1 MPRLTIVSAMAQ
13 LPETTDGI
21 LAARGTRTAKIMCF
35 KGETL
40 PMRHLFPAFI
50 VFVVLALGAPA
61 LAQRSSEDGDVSSS
75 GGDDSFLGNL
85 FSTETKTT
93 VTSGQNAPNINEAQ
107 MEAYDGPKA
116 RIAVAQFTD
125 KTHGG
130 WWNGSIGDGMADQL
144 ATALF
149 NSNRYIV
156 LERQLLDQVLQ
167 EQDLGASGRIRS
179 DTAAPIGE
187 IEGAELLITG
197 SVTEFEGNASGT
209 QGGLSSV
216 LGGTFGSIVGA
227 ISGGYRKAHIA
238 IDVRVIDTRTSRIV
252 AATSIEGEATDV
264 NLGGALGG
272 AISGGALG
280 GSLSGWK
287 NTPIEKALRLC
298 IKRAVEFIASK
309 TPQRYYRIGATPVAA
324 AAPQPAAT
332 GQTPPPSPVYAMGDV
347 VRVKSERINMRA
359 GPSTQNAVVVG
370 LTRGAPL
377 LVEDRSG
384 DWIRVKTEGGDSGWV
399 AAWLTYGDPKLTPD
413 HFAPAPAAPAAP
425 AAQPQ
430 PVVATVAAPASSR
443 SKLISRLKQ
452 LKELYDAEL
461 INEEEYS
468 LKKKELLDQL

>member
-1 MPRLTIVSAMAQ
+1 
-13 LPETTDGI
+13 
-21 LAARGTRTAKIMCF
+21 
-35 KGETL
+35 
-40 PMRHLFPAFI
+40 MRHLFPAFI
-50 VFVVLALGAPA
+50 IFVVLALGAPA
-61 LAQRSSEDGDVSSS
+61 LAQRSSEDGTVSSS
-75 GGDDSFLGNL
+75 GSDDSFLGNL

-93 VTSGQNAPNINEAQ
+93 VTSDQNAPNINEAQ
-107 MEAYDGPKA
+107 MEAYNGPKA

-125 KTHGG
+125 KTNSG
-130 WWNGSIGDGMADQL
+130 WWSGSIGDGMADQL

-167 EQDLGASGRIRS
+167 EQDLGASGRIRI

-216 LGGTFGSIVGA
+216 IGGTFGSIVGA

-298 IKRAVEFIASK
+298 IKRAVAFIASK

-324 AAPQPAAT
+324 TTQS
-332 GQTPPPSPVYAMGDV
+332 PPPSPVYAMGDV

-413 HFAPAPAAPAAP
+413 HFGPAPATPTPAAP

-430 PVVATVAAPASSR
+430 PAVTTAAAPASSPTD
-443 SKLISRLKQ
+443 LIARLKQ
-452 LKELYDAEL
+452 LKELFAAEL